1 MKRLAAAL
9 IAASLGAS
17 LTACGFQP
25 VYAPVDGKLADGGLV
40 EVAPIRGRAGHM
52 LRQALLQELA
62 LGVPGLTEKV
72 TVTVDL
78 DDQLSRLAFQPD
90 GAASRSSVL
99 ATGNYSMTGETVSLT
114 GTVEVETGFL
124 VPDSPYGDIA
134 AQTSASDRAMRMLA
148 KRIADDIRLRFAVK

>member
-9 IAASLGAS
+9 LIASLGAS
-17 LTACGFQP
+17 LGACGFRP
-25 VYAPVDGKLADGGLV
+25 VYAPVDGKLADGGLIEV
-40 EVAPIRGRAGHM
+40 ETVRGRAGHM

-62 LGVPGLTEKV
+62 LGVPGLTERV
-72 TVTVDL
+72 TLTVDL
-78 DDQLSRLAFQPD
+78 NDQLARLAFQPD

-99 ATGNYSMTGETVSLT
+99 ATGNYSLSGESVSVS
-114 GTVEVETGFL
+114 GSVNVETGFL

-148 KRIADDIRLRFAVK
+148 KRIADDIRLKFADH

>member
-1 MKRLAAAL
+1 MKRLIAAL
-9 IAASLGAS
+9 ILAGSLP
-17 LTACGFQP
+17 ACGFQP
-25 VYAPVDGKLADGGLV
+25 VYAPVDGKLADGGLIEV
-40 EVAPIRGRAGHM
+40 EGIRGRPGHM

-72 TVTVDL
+72 TLTVKL

-99 ATGNYSMTGETVSLT
+99 ATGVYALQGETVSM
-114 GTVEVETGFL
+114 GGSVDVETGFL

-148 KRIADDIRLRFAVK
+148 KRIADDIRLQFAAQ